1 MIPITVP
8 LMGEAEAEAARRVI
22 LSGWTTQGPEVEAF
36 EAEFAQAVGAPHACA
51 VSNCTNA
58 LHLALM
64 VAGVQAGDE
73 VITASHSFVATAN
86 SIRYVG
92 ATPVFVDI
100 DPRTFNLDPHQVEQ
114 ALTVRTR
121 AILCV
126 HQMGLPCDLSALVPI
141 AQRHGLALVED
152 AACALGSEVM
162 WNGQWERIG
171 RPHGDVACFSFHPRK
186 VISTGDGGMLTTRH
200 PAWDKQ
206 FRELRQ
212 HAMSVPD
219 TVRHG
224 AREVIFE
231 SYPKVGFN
239 YRMTDIQAA
248 VGREQLKRLNG
259 ILQRRREI
267 AQRYRK
273 LLPPALQ
280 LGLPQEPAGYRSN
293 WQSYCMRLP
302 DEVDQRAFMQGLL
315 DHGVGSRR
323 GIMCSHRESA
333 HTGARRFGDLSR
345 SEQAQDH
352 CVLLPVYPGLSRA
365 DQWEVVQAVDRV
377 AAGLGVDTTSFM
389 SSLAQEQ
396 LA

>member
-141 AQRHGLALVED
+141 AQRHGD
-152 AACALGSEVM
+152 
-162 WNGQWERIG
+162 
-171 RPHGDVACFSFHPRK
+171 RK
-186 VISTGDGGMLTTRH
+186 
-200 PAWDKQ
+200 
-206 FRELRQ
+206 
-212 HAMSVPD
+212 SV
-219 TVRHG
+219 V
-224 AREVIFE
+224 
-231 SYPKVGFN
+231 
-239 YRMTDIQAA
+239 
-248 VGREQLKRLNG
+248 
-259 ILQRRREI
+259 
-267 AQRYRK
+267 
-273 LLPPALQ
+273 
-280 LGLPQEPAGYRSN
+280 
-293 WQSYCMRLP
+293 
-302 DEVDQRAFMQGLL
+302 
-315 DHGVGSRR
+315 
-323 GIMCSHRESA
+323 
-333 HTGARRFGDLSR
+333 
-345 SEQAQDH
+345 
-352 CVLLPVYPGLSRA
+352 
-365 DQWEVVQAVDRV
+365 
-377 AAGLGVDTTSFM
+377 
-389 SSLAQEQ
+389 
-396 LA
+396 